1 VSLHN
6 GYLIALGAL
15 CALAFSLMIRAQIR
29 QHRASGDRRFAGPAG
44 TVQYL
49 WAMVPIAIL
58 ATIGGALIE
67 TPKTHPPV
75 APRKIELAVVLPVS
89 HPVTLATVNRLA
101 VERVRTPR
109 TDGKVER

>member
-29 QHRASGDRRFAGPAG
+29 QHRASGDRRFSGPAG

-58 ATIGGALIE
+58 AIIGGALIE
-67 TPKTHPPV
+67 TPKAHSPV
-75 APRKIELAVVLPVS
+75 APRKIELALALSVA
-89 HPVTLATVNRLA
+89 HPVTSAAVDGLAAERL
-101 VERVRTPR
+101 RPPQTG
-109 TDGKVER
+109 GKVER